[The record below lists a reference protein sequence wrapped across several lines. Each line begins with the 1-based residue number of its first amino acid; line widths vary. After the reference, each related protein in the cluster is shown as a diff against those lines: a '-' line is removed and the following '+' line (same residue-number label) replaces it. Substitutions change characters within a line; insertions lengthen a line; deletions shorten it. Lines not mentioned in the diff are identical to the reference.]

1 VRGDY
6 STMPRSN
13 PRVSIL
19 IPTFNQEKFI
29 GSCIASAL
37 DQTYDNLEVI
47 VSDDASHDSTEQ
59 IARRF
64 LSDPRVRYE
73 RNPINIG
80 RVKNYRRL
88 LYELASGDWVLML
101 DGDDCL
107 LNSNYVLQAMGLA
120 LSAPDV
126 VLVFGKVLQG
136 QDVTTSTV
144 PNHTPGLQP
153 LMGGAEFFLR
163 HPPFYDVTPPHMTC
177 LFRRDVAIRI
187 ACYRHDILSTDLE
200 SFYRLMI
207 GHRIGFVDEIAGL
220 WRQHDCN
227 ISKRLSSEVCAKN
240 LIVFTGPREYASS
253 LGLSSGSELEKWV
266 RRGAARYV
274 LGCLI
279 QMFAARDLL
288 EALRFTGYVLMFD
301 IGILGHAIARVARRI
316 FLHSAAQS
324 NSY

>member
-1 VRGDY
+1 
-6 STMPRSN
+6 MPRSN

-19 IPTFNQEKFI
+19 IPTFNQEEFI
-29 GSCIASAL
+29 GACIASAL

-47 VSDDASHDSTEQ
+47 VSDDASTDSTEQ

-64 LSDPRVRYE
+64 LTDPRVRYE

-136 QDVTTSTV
+136 QDVTTATV
-144 PNHTPGLQP
+144 ANRIPGLRP
-153 LMGGAEFFLR
+153 LMGGTEFFLR

-177 LFRRDVAIRI
+177 LFRRDIAIRI

-207 GHRIGFVDEIAGL
+207 GHSIGFVDEVAGF
-220 WRQHDCN
+220 WRQHDSN
-227 ISKRLSSEVCAKN
+227 ISKRASSQVCAKN
-240 LIVFTGPREYASS
+240 LIVFTGPREYARS
-253 LGLSSGSELEKWV
+253 LGLWSPSELQDWLRK
-266 RRGAARYV
+266 GAARYV
-274 LGCLI
+274 LGCLV
-279 QMFAARDLL
+279 QMVAARHFL
-288 EALRFTGYVLMFD
+288 EALRFARHVLTFD
-301 IGILGHAIARVARRI
+301 IGIIGHAMTRVAARI
-316 FLHSAAQS
+316 FPYSAVHDGS
-324 NSY
+324 HRP